1 MKIDKKT
8 VAIIILAILVAILSY
23 IAFKPPIEVIGDNVL
38 KAEKERLEAENNTL
52 FNDILS
58 RDTVISKLKT
68 EITNLENQK
77 PKIKTI
83 YVTIY
88 KKIDTLTYTG
98 VSNEFRNVF
107 SNAGIK

>member
-8 VAIIILAILVAILSY
+8 IAIIILVILVSILSY
-23 IAFKPPIEVIGDNVL
+23 IAYKPRIEVIVDNVL
-38 KAEKERLEAENNTL
+38 KLEKEHLEAENKAL
-52 FNDILS
+52 FSEILT

-68 EITNLENQK
+68 EITDLENQK

-88 KKIDTLTYTG
+88 KKIDTLNSTG
-98 VSNEFRNVF
+98 VANEFKTVF
-107 SNAGIK
+107 ANAGIK

>member
-8 VAIIILAILVAILSY
+8 IVIIILVILVAILSY
-23 IAFKPPIEVIGDNVL
+23 IAYKPSVEVIGDNVL

-58 RDTVISKLKT
+58 RDTLILKLKT
-68 EITNLENQK
+68 EITDLENQK

-98 VSNEFRNVF
+98 VANEFRNVF